1 MSERSERVVDSS
13 ADPGERDAI
22 AAVVTGYLA
31 AFATGDPDRIA
42 SFVSDDFINEHSSA
56 LGSSLVGR
64 DAYRERLPLFLARF
78 VGLRY
83 DIEDLVIEGER
94 AVAAYRMTFTYRDDD
109 GRDWPV
115 SLPGVFR
122 FTVSAGRI
130 ASRVDYWDGINFQNQ
145 TSEK

>member
-1 MSERSERVVDSS
+1 MTAESAGSVDPASEREAV
-13 ADPGERDAI
+13 

-42 SFVSDDFINEHSSA
+42 SFVSEDFINEHSSA

-64 DAYRERLPLFLARF
+64 DNYRQRLPTFLARF
-78 VGLRY
+78 IGLRY

-109 GRDWPV
+109 GREWPV

-122 FTVSAGRI
+122 FTTSGGRI
-130 ASRVDYWDGINFQNQ
+130 TSRVDYWDGINFQNQ
-145 TSEK
+145 TTDRSES